1 MRLNLKRLLVKVVIH
16 GPSPEKEGLPVILRL
31 LELQVVMLFYS
42 LLVRGPFDV

>member
-16 GPSPEKEGLPVILRL
+16 GPAPEKQGLPIILRL

-42 LLVRGPFDV
+42 LLVRGSFDV